1 MQAVPTISP
10 QSNIRIKKRPVPRP
24 LKRVCYRLH
33 LIIISFPGMWPRQ
46 RLYVIAVTPLC
57 RILCFL
63 SPIRLLH
70 CESHGLGLAHVFLV
84 EFRMVGGKCPCIKLI
99 ADNSLES
106 NHPVTHLCF
115 LLMSSCRSSICF
127 SMAFFWA
134 SRTLRSLTFLSNVL
148 SDIVCSPSLQPLPV
162 LRVYCLWLTG
172 TTGKFVGIVCPGCFC
187 FLFLAMYIVYIY

>member
-1 MQAVPTISP
+1 MQAVPTNYP

-24 LKRVCYRLH
+24 LKRFCYRLH

-115 LLMSSCRSSICF
+115 LLSPGLQLLLDVLLQEF
-127 SMAFFWA
+127 HLLFNG
-134 SRTLRSLTFLSNVL
+134 FLL
-148 SDIVCSPSLQPLPV
+148 GLQDLKV
-162 LRVYCLWLTG
+162 IDLL
-172 TTGKFVGIVCPGCFC
+172 K
-187 FLFLAMYIVYIY
+187 